1 MERAEPDT
9 LAELREGND
18 AFGVVE
24 QLPRP
29 KHVLRLGGD
38 FRWLATQTG
47 AVTGTLGFARI
58 GEELNRVA
66 PRATAGTR
74 WAAINAGGTYRENEA
89 SVLPGIARHHLLPM
103 VLVLVFIL
111 KFGLHGH
118 SLAPAWGRRYPALAG
133 KAFRR
138 RHLLHG
144 YVARGSPANDC
155 LRTSPNVSH
164 VPIRRAGSISD
175 PGRTIC
181 RTSPAR
187 TDTQSVP
194 PIPRAR

>member
-47 AVTGTLGFARI
+47 AVTGTLGFTRI

-74 WAAINAGGTYRENEA
+74 WSAVNAGGTYRVNKA

-103 VLVLVFIL
+103 VLVL
-111 KFGLHGH
+111 KFGLHGD
-118 SLAPAWGRRYPALAG
+118 SVARALRRRYPALAG

-138 RHLLHG
+138 RRLLPGHI
-144 YVARGSPANDC
+144 PASVWHRC
-155 LRTSPNVSH
+155 LRISPSVFH
-164 VPIRRAGSISD
+164 AARRRAGSISV
-175 PGRTIC
+175 PGHTRC
-181 RTSPAR
+181 RTSPTH
-187 TDTQSVP
+187 TDIQSVP
-194 PIPRAR
+194 PIRRAR